1 MKLIQALTTDKT
13 DIIDMMN
20 KLYRANKDDPG
31 IYFDLGVLCP
41 SKHVMLN
48 VRRDSGYDKAYG
60 VIELDENFE
69 FEGYK
74 YSVLFWI
81 KPRKEETTIKIFIHQ
96 EIASFSIEAV
106 VSLEDDEVHLIDPNL
121 RDDALFYECYERVL
135 QYLIEENRKDRA
147 RIKVLLH
154 KVMGLKNSNILSFQ
168 AHDSHHYTLLVNDDD
183 FKYKKLESTNR
194 YAPMLIGDYI
204 KGLI

>member
-13 DIIDMMN
+13 EIIDMIN
-20 KLYRANKDDPG
+20 ALYRANKDDPG

-41 SKHVMLN
+41 SKHLMIN
-48 VRRDSGYDKAYG
+48 VRQDGEYNKAYG
-60 VIELDENFE
+60 VIELDENIE

-81 KPRKEETTIKIFIHQ
+81 KPRKEETKVKIFIHQ
-96 EIASFSIEAV
+96 EITSFSIEAV
-106 VSLEDDEVHLIDPNL
+106 VSLEDDEVNLIDPNL

-147 RIKVLLH
+147 RIKVLLN
-154 KVMGLKNSNILSFQ
+154 KIMTLKDSNILSFHV
-168 AHDSHHYTLLVNDDD
+168 HDWHHYTLLVNDDN

-194 YAPMLIGDYI
+194 SAPMLIGDYI